1 MAFIVQGNSLLT
13 MATGLDLVALD
24 QRLFEQNE
32 GLEDDYIEDT
42 LIRSTARILEL
53 LRASDW
59 WAEYFLTQSSTGVAI
74 NTRADIPPL
83 DGALILNRRDDFTD
97 LCCYYALY
105 NYILPYIADFGNEDS
120 AERRK
125 MGYYQQKFT
134 DLFGELIQ
142 AGDWYD
148 FDKGGTVTSKEKM
161 PGVWNLRRVR

>member
-1 MAFIVQGNSLLT
+1 MAFIIQGSTLLT
-13 MATGLDLVALD
+13 MATQDDLVAID

-32 GLEDDYIEDT
+32 GLTDDYVEDQ
-42 LIRSTARILEL
+42 LIRSTERILSL
-53 LRASDW
+53 LRSSEW
-59 WAEYFLTQSSTGVAI
+59 WQTYYMSRSSTALQ
-74 NTRADIPPL
+74 TLADVP
-83 DGALILNRRDDFTD
+83 ALVGTKIKGRQNDFSD

-105 NYILPYIADFGNEDS
+105 NYILPNIADFGNEDA
-120 AERRK
+120 AERKK

-148 FDKGGTVTSKEKM
+148 FSGDGTIASSEKS